1 MLDYEKIGKRIQEER
16 KYFRHISQ
24 EKMAEDLGMYQ
35 ADISN
40 LEKAKNGSGIT
51 DLSKLEMIAEYFDM
65 PLESLLFG
73 RRQDQME
80 KYYGTKMKMKES
92 KKKLTRKHETLLFRM
107 MGVSRDSE
115 DADQILENNIRAFE
129 CGPYMIYVFHE
140 LQQIVSGPAS
150 EDGLVN
156 ALMKAHIIVVYQDE
170 VIGCLSAGATSVMQ
184 HVHQP
189 TLQKLKMLI
198 MPDIFDLDETMTVL
212 NPYWLLFRYA
222 VNEEEQQK
230 ILDKLL
236 NRMDELRVAGEERVI
251 FYVESAY
258 VREDCR
264 RNGIFRLMIDVLKQ
278 LAPGAMIWLSLEPT
292 SGTELTSEYAY
303 HATYQSSELGQFNMN
318 ASIAEHVGFTV
329 DPKTV
334 DRLAERL
341 EEDGTVVTEIV
352 PVRRIA
358 YYLPKRIRAILSGD
372 GDLVEHARA
381 RAKMMG
387 EDDKPQINDIFQS
400 AWKQKGFFMSI
411 KMDYPDETVFAFARG
426 FTWESRWL
434 GVSKDNPAPEGI
446 DVETIEKYTRLEDAE
461 NSKYYFGLKVA
472 EELLGAIYFGTVNPE
487 NVEMNLLQRK

>member
-1 MLDYEKIGKRIQEER
+1 MLDYEQIGKRIQEER
-16 KYFRHISQ
+16 KYLRRISQ

-65 PLESLLFG
+65 PLETLLFG

-80 KYYGTKMKMKES
+80 KYYGNKMQLKES
-92 KKKLTRKHETLLFRM
+92 RKKRSQKHNTLLM
-107 MGVSRDSE
+107 HLMGVSKDSE
-115 DADQILENNIRAFE
+115 DADQILENVRGLE
-129 CGPYMIYVFHE
+129 CGPYMIYVFSE

-156 ALMKAHIIVVYQDE
+156 ALMKAHICVVYQDE
-170 VIGCLSAGATSVMQ
+170 VIGCMSAGETSVMQ

-189 TLQKLKMLI
+189 TFQKLKMLI
-198 MPDIFDLDETMTVL
+198 MPDIFDLDDTLTVL
-212 NPYWLLFRYA
+212 NPYWLLFRNA

-236 NRMDELRVAGEERVI
+236 NRMDELRVAGEDRVI

-264 RNGIFRLMIDVLKQ
+264 HNGIFRMMIDVLKQ
-278 LAPGAMIWLSLEPT
+278 LAPGAMIWLSMEPT
-292 SGTELTSEYAY
+292 SGSELTSEYAY
-303 HATYQSSELGQFNMN
+303 HTTYKSSELGQLNMN
-318 ASIAEHVGFTV
+318 ASIAEHVGFTI
-329 DPKTV
+329 DSRTF

-341 EEDGTVVTEIV
+341 EEDGSVVTETV

-358 YYLPKRIRAILSGD
+358 YYLPKRIRSILSSD

-387 EDDKPQINDIFQS
+387 NLDNKPQINDIFQS
-400 AWKQKGFFMSI
+400 TWKQKGFFMSI

-426 FTWESRWL
+426 FTWASRWL
-434 GVSKDNPAPEGI
+434 GVSKENPAPEGI
-446 DVETIEKYTRLEDAE
+446 DVETMEKYDRLEDAE

-472 EELLGAIYFGTVNPE
+472 EELLGAIYFRTVRPE
-487 NVEMNLLQRK
+487 DVEMNLLSRK